1 MSELVPEQRHLRRLE
16 TLIDSIY
23 ALVIVIL
30 VSQVPNPLDAE
41 GAYDSVAHFFS
52 VNGPRQIEQQS
63 SSTDDRRLSS
73 GLPPSV
79 DEVADDDDARS
90 RLEAV

>member
-1 MSELVPEQRHLRRLE
+1 MQN
-16 TLIDSIY
+16 DSAERY
-23 ALVIVIL
+23 SRSP
-30 VSQVPNPLDAE
+30 SQPRAHSWWKMWVH
-41 GAYDSVAHFFS
+41 GSVQHFFS

-63 SSTDDRRLSS
+63 SSTDERRLSS